1 MLKDISID
9 DREEKPPS
17 ITEATISTVAPLNA
31 SMLVESPL
39 ADLPKSPLTPTLSK
53 AQRKPSRDQSKTRK
67 VLSREPSNL
76 SDKSFGMVSREPSFV
91 YDTTVEAFST
101 HGAYIDDE
109 DDEVFYSKEPE
120 PLDDKDEPHGISIIG
135 KLVLSPNLEKGG
147 LDVNEEVI
155 TSSSP
160 AKVDRLFLTD
170 YAQGSYEEGSPLQHK
185 HDEGGQIP
193 SKHDRKVSSGSAE
206 EKISTTPEAEKY
218 FLKREKSFMKK
229 VARGQIETLAVDIS
243 DFCSIEKSTSGSEL
257 SVLPVTPLFNAS
269 EIEIT
274 NLDSVMVDNQL
285 TVKPAD
291 GRSSYEALYSPCS
304 EFDDIEEET
313 ERSQT
318 VPYMLSELGDDSS
331 RDLISKVIPE
341 YVSSSEGLE
350 CMSSTEQEFI
360 ADDGSVHRFSGVT
373 MRTSQHRNSQ
383 QYSDQFHGPVRW
395 SAPPGSLEPHP
406 SLCPP
411 EEFIIHL
418 SNVAELG
425 MSGNGGLV
433 EGGHLSVS
441 GEQHWQNLRIL
452 PQSNELTVQQ
462 VPEFDQ
468 DQLTQTP
475 KNNEED
481 V

>member
-1 MLKDISID
+1 MLIEST
-9 DREEKPPS
+9 PS
-17 ITEATISTVAPLNA
+17 
-31 SMLVESPL
+31 
-39 ADLPKSPLTPTLSK
+39 DLPKSPMTPTLSK
-53 AQRKPSRDQSKTRK
+53 AQRKPSREHSKTRK

-76 SDKSFGMVSREPSFV
+76 SDRSCGLISRESSFV

-120 PLDDKDEPHGISIIG
+120 PLDEEDEPHGISIIG
-135 KLVLSPNLEKGG
+135 KLVLSPNQEKGG

-170 YAQGSYEEGSPLQHK
+170 YAQGSFEEGSPLQHK
-185 HDEGGQIP
+185 HGEGVKILSSHG
-193 SKHDRKVSSGSAE
+193 RKVSSGSAE

-218 FLKREKSFMKK
+218 FLKREKSFMEK
-229 VARGQIETLAVDIS
+229 VARGQMETLAVEIS
-243 DFCSIEKSTSGSEL
+243 DFGSIEKSASGSEL
-257 SVLPVTPLFNAS
+257 SVLPVTASIKAS

-274 NLDSVMVDNQL
+274 HLDSDYVDNQL

-291 GRSSYEALYSPCS
+291 GRSSYEALYSACS

-313 ERSQT
+313 ERYQT
-318 VPYMLSELGDDSS
+318 VPHMLSELGDDSS

-341 YVSSSEGLE
+341 HVSSAEGLE
-350 CMSSTEQEFI
+350 CMSTTEQEFI

-395 SAPPGSLEPHP
+395 SAPPGSLEPP
-406 SLCPP
+406 PLCPP

-425 MSGNGGLV
+425 MSGDGVLV

-441 GEQHWQNLRIL
+441 GEQHWQHLRIL
-452 PQSNELTVQQ
+452 PQSDELTIQQ

-468 DQLTQTP
+468 DQLILTP